1 MPGWLRQSSVAAPGK
16 KFEALTKWAARQR
29 ADRRSLSS
37 EASDPTIWLDKAC
50 INQDNV
56 DQALLC
62 LPVFLASCKGMLCVA
77 GESYTKR
84 LWCVVEVSWPHRQR
98 SCLLSPIPVICRSS
112 PSFRWAVR

>member
-1 MPGWLRQSSVAAPGK
+1 M
-16 KFEALTKWAARQR
+16 LTPLTTARPQ
-29 ADRRSLSS
+29 
-37 EASDPTIWLDKAC
+37 AC

-56 DQALLC
+56 NQALLC

-84 LWCVVEVSWPHRQR
+84 LWCVVEVSPPHRQR
-98 SCLLSPIPVICRSS
+98 SCLLSPIPVPCRYS

>member
-1 MPGWLRQSSVAAPGK
+1 MNFRTSSG
-16 KFEALTKWAARQR
+16 
-29 ADRRSLSS
+29 RRSLSS
-37 EASDPTIWLDKAC
+37 EASDSTIWLDKAC

-84 LWCVVEVSWPHRQR
+84 LWCVVEVSPPHRLCAR
-98 SCLLSPIPVICRSS
+98 LLSSIPVPCRSS

>member
-1 MPGWLRQSSVAAPGK
+1 MLAGLAAVAA
-16 KFEALTKWAARQR
+16 A
-29 ADRRSLSS
+29 
-37 EASDPTIWLDKAC
+37 DPTIWLDKAC

-84 LWCVVEVSWPHRQR
+84 LWCVVEVSRPRPAA
-98 SCLLSPIPVICRSS
+98 LSLSRPLTPLMLRRSS
-112 PSFRWAVR
+112 PSFKWAVR